1 MVSPPD
7 PLHVLAAAA
16 LLLVAVLALALARR
30 PPALSRTWAR
40 FPIIARRVVTTGARP
55 VIFLTVRVSTASL
68 PTGAHV
74 KVRATIDGVAEIR
87 SYTPTKFDGGV
98 CELMFRVYENGPM
111 SSHLGGLR
119 VGDAVEMIGPTGLER
134 YGERG
139 PGSFS
144 RGAQAWR
151 GMTHV
156 ALVSGGTGITP
167 MLQIANH
174 VLGDPRDATRLALVS
189 FTTSADDV
197 MLEDTLR
204 GLAAAS
210 RGALA
215 LTFVASAR
223 KPARADVATGSMRE
237 LTPEGL
243 AKLLGVPAGPT
254 TMVCVCGPDGFCERA
269 KELLAAGGFANVI
282 VW

>member
-1 MVSPPD
+1 MLPSP
-7 PLHVLAAAA
+7 LTAAVALA
-16 LLLVAVLALALARR
+16 LLLLALLAVLFLRR
-30 PPALSRTWAR
+30 APALSREWSR
-40 FPIIARRVVTTGARP
+40 FPIVARRVVTTGERP
-55 VIFLTVRVSTASL
+55 VIFLTVAVSTAAL

-74 KVRATIDGVAEIR
+74 KVRATLRGRVEIR
-87 SYTPTKFDGGV
+87 SYTPTRFDGGL

-111 SSHLGGLR
+111 STHLGGLR
-119 VGDAVEMIGPTGLER
+119 VGDAVEMIGPTGIER
-134 YGERG
+134 YGARG
-139 PGSFS
+139 PGTFS
-144 RGAQAWR
+144 RGAQEWR
-151 GMTHV
+151 GISHV